1 MPCMP
6 APTKSPP
13 LPRMTHTAVSY
24 LRFLFSLTLLEGRS
38 CAFPSLC
45 ADKDT
50 PEATREHLL
59 AHWLF
64 DRLEP
69 FAGPACSAGVSK
81 PLGAVAM

>member
-1 MPCMP
+1 MM
-6 APTKSPP
+6 
-13 LPRMTHTAVSY
+13 HTAVSY

-59 AHWLF
+59 IGCLTGSSHLLGLLAPLESLSHWVQWQCDL
-64 DRLEP
+64 LEMILSP
-69 FAGPACSAGVSK
+69 QADI
-81 PLGAVAM
+81 